1 MAVARRHK
9 EGIAKLDDDAVMLPL
24 RLQCFKPA
32 MAARQFDVCA
42 RAAFT
47 TGTGAF
53 ADSSSSSSSPSPA
66 GARQPA
72 APRANFRPRTLSP
85 GNERASQNL
94 LSLIDRTANRK
105 ERQRTQR
112 TTAFASANT
121 AEDLAR
127 HKAATSITKQIS
139 RRWKTGDVYAPHD
152 LSEVEMKKWKKR
164 GKPSVDVFDV
174 LELDPLVEYRNFAM
188 LSEYMTPMGRIMHS
202 DDTGLRSRNQRRIAK
217 AIRRGVGMGFM
228 PSVHRHPEILMK
240 ESTRRNEP
248 LSRETKV

>member
-1 MAVARRHK
+1 MASGRRHK
-9 EGIAKLDDDAVMLPL
+9 ERNVNLDDDAVMLPL
-24 RLQCFKPA
+24 RLQCFKPVV
-32 MAARQFDVCA
+32 AARQLGLCA
-42 RAAFT
+42 RAAFS
-47 TGTGAF
+47 TGTRSF
-53 ADSSSSSSSPSPA
+53 ADSSSSFTSPT
-66 GARQPA
+66 GASQP
-72 APRANFRPRTLSP
+72 APRANFNPRPRTLSP

-94 LSLIDRTANRK
+94 LSLIDRTAQRK

-112 TTAFASANT
+112 TAAHAGGSS

-127 HKAATSITKQIS
+127 HKMATKVTKQIS

-152 LSEVEMKKWKKR
+152 LSEVEMKKWKQR
-164 GKPSVDVFDV
+164 GKPAVDVFDV

-202 DDTGLRSRNQRRIAK
+202 NDTGLRSKNQRRIAK
-217 AIRRGVGMGFM
+217 AIRRAVGMGFM

-248 LSRETKV
+248 LSRETKA

>member
-1 MAVARRHK
+1 
-9 EGIAKLDDDAVMLPL
+9 MLPL

-32 MAARQFDVCA
+32 VAARQLGVCA

-47 TGTGAF
+47 TGTGSF
-53 ADSSSSSSSPSPA
+53 ADSSSSPSRASTTSP
-66 GARQPA
+66 
-72 APRANFRPRTLSP
+72 APRANFSPRPRTLSP

-94 LSLIDRTANRK
+94 LSLIDRTAQRK

-112 TTAFASANT
+112 TAAYAGGNS

-127 HKAATSITKQIS
+127 HKTATKVTKQIS

-152 LSEVEMKKWKKR
+152 LSEVEMKKWKQR
-164 GKPSVDVFDV
+164 GKPAVDVFDV

-202 DDTGLRSRNQRRIAK
+202 NDTGLRSRNQRKIAK
-217 AIRRGVGMGFM
+217 AIRRAVGMGFM

-248 LSRETKV
+248 LSRETKA